1 VELKAG
7 TRTRDESMADNIDWI
22 VKHNPDAKIVLWAHN
37 GHVSNTGFS
46 GTRSMGSYLRQT
58 YGKQMVNFG
67 FAFNQGSFRAWEPGK
82 SLHDFTVPPAPGGT
96 LDRALA
102 ATGIPLFAVDLRS
115 VPDGSP
121 AARWFAEA
129 HKSRSIGSGFSD
141 SLEPT
146 QWSPGPAKSDFDV
159 LLFVEKTSAARGNP

>member
-1 VELKAG
+1 
-7 TRTRDESMADNIDWI
+7 

-115 VPDGSP
+115 VPTARLRPGGLPRLINRAASAQGS
-121 AARWFAEA
+121 AIRWNRRNGAQA
-129 HKSRSIGSGFSD
+129 LPNPILTSCCLWKRLPPRGGIRDLDASA
-141 SLEPT
+141 
-146 QWSPGPAKSDFDV
+146 SPILTAIQQQ
-159 LLFVEKTSAARGNP
+159 NPER